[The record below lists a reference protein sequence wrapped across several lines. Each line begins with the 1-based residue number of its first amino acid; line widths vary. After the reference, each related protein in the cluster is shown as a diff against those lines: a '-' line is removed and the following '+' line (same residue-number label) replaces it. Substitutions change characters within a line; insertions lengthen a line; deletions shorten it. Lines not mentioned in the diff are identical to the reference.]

1 MLGLSKIIGVAVDP
15 SARGLRIGTGL
26 VLTAERVLDRIGTF
40 VMYGSCAPSVAP
52 FYRQMGFDLLPVGEP
67 IDLWV
72 VFGFRA
78 LASDP
83 TKHIFSKNLRAVPG
97 RH

>member
-1 MLGLSKIIGVAVDP
+1 
-15 SARGLRIGTGL
+15 
-26 VLTAERVLDRIGTF
+26 
-40 VMYGSCAPSVAP
+40 MYGNCAPAVAP
-52 FYRQMGFDLLPVGEP
+52 FYRQMGFDLLPVGQP

-83 TKHIFSKNLRAVPG
+83 DKHIFSRFLRAA
-97 RH
+97 RARR